1 MRWSG
6 GHVSEGDRER
16 RRVVIVAPNWLGDIV
31 MALPAVTAIRRHFST
46 DAVAVAVA
54 QAMAPVFHGILALDR
69 VVPLQGG
76 RDGIGPDADRLAD
89 GQFDVA
95 ILFPNSFRSAWVT
108 RRAGI
113 AQRWGY
119 LGQLRGWL
127 LTRAVRRPSRRERRH
142 QADDYRALVRGLDIP
157 VDVEAASL
165 VATQAQTARAAAL
178 LERHRVTAD
187 TPRVVVA
194 PGATNGHAKR
204 WLPERFAELARRVA
218 TELDRTVLL
227 VGSPGDRAS
236 GRAVESALT
245 EFDFDFGFGLA
256 PSNDGRIV
264 NLIGHTDLS
273 ELMGVLS
280 GCEVCVSND
289 TGTMHLASALGVPV
303 VALFGPSDEQAT
315 APLGRHEI
323 LTRAVRCRPCLL
335 RDCPIDHRCM
345 RGIPTADVFEA
356 VSRLAGWPS

>member
-6 GHVSEGDRER
+6 GHVSDGDRER

-31 MALPAVTAIRRHFST
+31 IALPAVTNIRRHFGT
-46 DAVAVAVA
+46 DAVAVAVP
-54 QAMAPVFHGILALDR
+54 QAMAPVFHGIPALDR

-113 AQRWGY
+113 AERWGY
-119 LGQLRGWL
+119 RGQLRGWL

-142 QADDYRALVRGLDIP
+142 QADYYRALVRGLDVS
-157 VDVEAASL
+157 VDPGQATL
-165 VATQAQTARAAAL
+165 VATPAQTARAAAL

-187 TPRVVVA
+187 TPRIAVA

-204 WLPERFAELARRVA
+204 WLPERFAGLARRVA
-218 TELDRTVLL
+218 TELGRTVLL
-227 VGSPGDRAS
+227 VGSSSDRVA

-245 EFDFDFGFGLA
+245 EFDSDFGFGSA

-289 TGTMHLASALGVPV
+289 TGAMHLASALGVPV
-303 VALFGPSDEQAT
+303 VALFGPSDERAT
-315 APLGRHEI
+315 APLGKHEI
-323 LTRAVRCRPCLL
+323 LTHAVRCRPCLL

-345 RGIPTADVFEA
+345 TGIPTTDVFEA
-356 VSRLAGWPS
+356 VSRLAGWAS